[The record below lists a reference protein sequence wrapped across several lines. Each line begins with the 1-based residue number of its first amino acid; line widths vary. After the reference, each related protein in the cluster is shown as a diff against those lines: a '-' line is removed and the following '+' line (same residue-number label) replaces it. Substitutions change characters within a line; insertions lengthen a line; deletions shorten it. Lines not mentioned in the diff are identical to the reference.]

1 MRRPAATLAICL
13 AAGLAL
19 VLSAPAAAEV
29 VGNPPFY
36 APQVATADGGE
47 TVVVWQ
53 AAAGELQA
61 AIGTPGTPFGAPV
74 TIAPANQGSSSL
86 AVVMDAAG
94 DVAVV
99 WEATHFYNC
108 AKDVCQQD
116 SLGVFAALRPAG
128 GSFGPAVRLS
138 AVQPGVQAR
147 PQVAM
152 NRAGNWI
159 VTMSVAGQTVVGAGR
174 RATPPDGFAALPL
187 PSLHDGAL
195 AIDEAGNTTFGGT
208 DAAKRPAT
216 LVRRA
221 DGSFGELTV
230 LDDAS
235 LLGRGI
241 AIAVGPQG
249 HAVAVWPGG
258 GFLRSAA
265 RLPGGSFG
273 APVSSGVAAGNPP
286 DSIGVDGQGRTIMVV
301 QPGPVFPARFELQV
315 RRGTVGAPFG
325 VPERLTAADRDI
337 GGPTRFA
344 MASGGNAVLGWLDTD
359 RFRDP
364 VAQAAIAGHAG
375 PFSRPLALARGTG
388 GSIDIPDVAIDGAG
402 RAALTWTSVSGD
414 VQRVLAASL
423 SPTAVAGPTV
433 VAQAPLVV
441 PRIAQGLARAP
452 ARQILRIRADGTV
465 RPHLTCT
472 GATCSGTL
480 RIDVRPAPG
489 RRLVRLGT
497 HRFLFKAGRSQR
509 VVVRATRAAR
519 RAAAR
524 RSLKGTITVGTAR
537 VDGGSAIKL
546 VAAVTIR
553 RTRR

>member
-1 MRRPAATLAICL
+1 ML
-13 AAGLAL
+13 
-19 VLSAPAAAEV
+19 
-29 VGNPPFY
+29 
-36 APQVATADGGE
+36 
-47 TVVVWQ
+47 
-53 AAAGELQA
+53 
-61 AIGTPGTPFGAPV
+61 
-74 TIAPANQGSSSL
+74 APANQAIDSV
-86 AVVMDAAG
+86 AVVMDTAG
-94 DVAVV
+94 DAVVV
-99 WEATHFYNC
+99 WEPVLSYNC
-108 AKDVCQQD
+108 AKADCAQD

-138 AVQPGVQAR
+138 AKQPGVQAR

-152 NRAGNWI
+152 NRAGDWI
-159 VTMSVAGQTVVGAGR
+159 VAMSVAGQTVVGAGR

-208 DAAKRPAT
+208 DAANHPAT
-216 LVRRA
+216 IVRRA

-249 HAVAVWPGG
+249 HALAVWPGG

-286 DSIGVDGQGRTIMVV
+286 ESIGVDGQGRTIMVL
-301 QPGPVFPARFELQV
+301 QPTPVFPARFELHV
-315 RRGTVGAPFG
+315 RRGSVGAPFG
-325 VPERLTAADRDI
+325 EPERLTAADRDI

-344 MASGGNAVLGWLDTD
+344 MAGGGNAVLGWLDTD
-359 RFRDP
+359 RFRDR
-364 VAQAAIAGHAG
+364 VAQAAIAGDAG
-375 PFSRPLALARGTG
+375 PFSRPLALARGAG
-388 GSIDIPDVAIDGAG
+388 GSIDIPDVAIDGTG
-402 RAALTWTSVSGD
+402 RAALAWTSVSGD

-423 SPTAVAGPTV
+423 SSTAVAGPTV

-441 PRIAQGLARAP
+441 PRIAQGLAKAP
-452 ARQILRIRADGTV
+452 PRQILRVRADGTV
-465 RPHLTCT
+465 RPHLTCA

-509 VVVRATRAAR
+509 VVVRVTRAAR

-537 VDGGSAIKL
+537 VGGGGAIKL

>member
-1 MRRPAATLAICL
+1 MRRPAVALAVCL

-36 APQVATADGGE
+36 APQVATADGGDA
-47 TVVVWQ
+47 VVVWQ
-53 AAAGELQA
+53 APAGIQA

-74 TIAPANQGSSSL
+74 TLAPANQGSSSL

-94 DVAVV
+94 DVVV
-99 WEATHFYNC
+99 GWEASNFYNC

-116 SLGVFAALRPAG
+116 SLGVFATLRPAG
-128 GSFGPAVRLS
+128 GSFGAPVRLS
-138 AVQPGVQAR
+138 AVQRGVLAR

-152 NRAGNWI
+152 NRAGDWI

-174 RATPPDGFAALPL
+174 RATPPDGFAPLPL
-187 PSLHDGAL
+187 PNLHDGAL

-208 DAAKRPAT
+208 DAANHPAT
-216 LVRRA
+216 IVRRA

-230 LDDAS
+230 LDDAT

-249 HAVAVWPGG
+249 HALAVWPGG

-286 DSIGVDGQGRTIMVV
+286 ESIGIDGQGRTIMVL
-301 QPGPVFPARFELQV
+301 QPTPVYPARFELHV

-325 VPERLTAADRDI
+325 EPERLTAVDRDI

-344 MASGGNAVLGWLDTD
+344 MASGGNAVLGWLETD

-364 VAQAAIAGHAG
+364 VAQAAIAGDAG

-388 GSIDIPDVAIDGAG
+388 GSIDSPDVAIDGAG
-402 RAALTWTSVSGD
+402 RAALAWTSVSGN

-441 PRIAQGLARAP
+441 PRIAQGLAKAP

-465 RPHLTCT
+465 RPKLTCT

-489 RRLVRLGT
+489 RRLFRMGT

-509 VVVRATRAAR
+509 VVVRVTRAAR

-537 VDGGSAIKL
+537 VGGGSAIKL

-553 RTRR
+553 RTRG